1 MAPRLETMTH
11 EMLQFAANVLALP
24 KQIVAFFASA
34 RRLAWLVIVLGIAI
48 RVADYAMN
56 RPLWEDESNL
66 RLNVAGRP
74 VFEFDR
80 PLVADQLAPPG
91 FLVAARLSARVLGTS
106 PRAIRFIPL
115 VCGIAS
121 LCLLRRLAER
131 TVSPRAV
138 PIALALAAFSDDLI
152 YYAGEFKQYSSD
164 LLTAMA
170 CMLLVLDLGSR
181 PITARR
187 AALAAAL
194 GVLATWISHPSVFVL
209 GGGGLWL
216 TAGVLAGRRWR
227 EASMLAVVGAIWV
240 SSFAACY
247 VVSRRLLGEGQFM
260 WTWWNFAFL
269 PLPPRSWADVD
280 HIFWTFANVFTN
292 PVGIVTPLGPIGSG
306 LLALGLFA
314 LGVVS
319 LWRRRAWGVL
329 TLLLAPIALAMLASA
344 LHRYPFHGRVL
355 MFLVPSFLLPIAEG
369 VAAIGRRCGWMVM
382 GGLTAFLLVAAVS
395 DAIYAVEYL
404 RYRVFDTHGDQRN
417 DLLDAIEA
425 RARLHNLKK
434 ER

>member
-1 MAPRLETMTH
+1 MAPRLETMTYK
-11 EMLQFAANVLALP
+11 MPQFAANVFDLLR
-24 KQIVAFFASA
+24 QIVAFFGSA
-34 RRLAWLVIVLGIAI
+34 RRLVWVAIALGIAI
-48 RVADYAMN
+48 RVMDYARN
-56 RPLWEDESNL
+56 RTMWLDESNL
-66 RLNVAGRP
+66 CLSVAGRP
-74 VFEFDR
+74 VFEFNR

-106 PRAIRFIPL
+106 PPAIRFIPL
-115 VCGIAS
+115 VCGVAS
-121 LCLLRRLAER
+121 LFLLRRLAER
-131 TVSPRAV
+131 TVSPLAV

-170 CMLLVLDLGSR
+170 CMLLVLDLGVR

-187 AALAAAL
+187 AALAAVL

-216 TAGVLAGRRWR
+216 AANALAARRWG
-227 EASMLAVVGAIWV
+227 EALRLAAVGTIWV

-247 VVSRRLLGEGQFM
+247 VVSTRLLGEGQFM

-269 PLPPRSWADVD
+269 PLPPRSWADVERV
-280 HIFWTFANVFTN
+280 FWAFTNVFTN
-292 PVGIVTPLGPIGSG
+292 PVGIVSPLGPIGSG
-306 LLALGLFA
+306 LLALGLFVV
-314 LGVVS
+314 GVVS

-329 TLLLAPIALAMLASA
+329 TVLLAPIALAMLASA

-355 MFLVPSFLLPIAEG
+355 MFLVPSFLVPMAEG
-369 VAAIGRRCGWMVM
+369 VAAIGRRWRWAVM
-382 GGLTAFLLVAAVS
+382 AGLIAFLLVSAVS
-395 DAIYAVEYL
+395 DTIYILEYQ

-417 DLLDAIEA
+417 DLLDAIEV
-425 RARLHNLKK
+425 RAHLQRVMK